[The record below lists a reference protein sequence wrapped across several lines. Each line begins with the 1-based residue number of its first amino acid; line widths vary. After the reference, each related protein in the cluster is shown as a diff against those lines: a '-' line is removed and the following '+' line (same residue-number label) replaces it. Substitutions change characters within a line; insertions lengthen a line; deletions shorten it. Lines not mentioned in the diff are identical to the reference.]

1 MDQDLFGGAPR
12 FLTRP
17 KAFAV
22 CVGRDATLSCTI
34 VGNPVPAVNWEK
46 GKQNITSGGRFKTVE
61 DGDVYRLTIYEL
73 TLDDSG
79 QYICRAKN
87 TVGEAYAAVTLQVG
101 FPSDLVE
108 RPPTFVEKPV
118 STRVSLGDDVKF
130 YCRVLAHPEPTF
142 TWEKD
147 GRYVGESSRFKINS
161 DSESTSL
168 NIQCARSIDSGTF
181 TCRAQNSVGRAQAAA
196 ALVVEHQDSHNLASA
211 DKGSSLLSHLQ
222 KRREEMRKSDI
233 SLYRSSDLT
242 VDNYKSSTSSSTASI
257 LKSTEGLSSLGLSLS
272 QDYVRA
278 AGLASRLPKGVFTR
292 TCTVTEGK
300 HAKLSCFVTGHPKP
314 QILWMKDGIV
324 INEGRRLLIYE
335 DEAENFI
342 LKILYC
348 KQDDNGLYTCT
359 ASNLAGQTYSAVLLT
374 VREPMIPFKTKLRDV
389 EVQEK
394 ETATLQCEVPLP
406 ATETSWYMEETP
418 LSQSAKYHMEE
429 DGTLRRLTI
438 CNVTTNDDAVYI
450 CEMKEGSRT
459 VAELT
464 VRGNI
469 TKKLPRKTILPV
481 SDTVIFCVELE
492 KPFENCFWTRN
503 GERLYE
509 DSRVSLVSSDH
520 QYTLTIRD
528 CRAEDSGEIAFVA
541 GDCKTST
548 SFSVTAPRKHPP
560 DPPVDPVVQDKTDTS
575 ITLCWSPPVTDR
587 PVPISGYV
595 VERRKVGSQT
605 WMRCHG
611 SDNIPCPEFT
621 VSGLTEEGS
630 YQFRITA
637 VNDFGQ
643 SAFLEVPGTFYL
655 EPKASVK
662 TPLLDVVSTAGEEA
676 TFTVELSEVC
686 SGAWFLDGKVLR
698 SGELYLISRTK
709 TTHTLVIRQVRKD
722 LNGALVRF
730 VGGGSESTCRLK
742 VKEEP
747 AKFVKKPQSPAE
759 VTVCA
764 SEDLVLSC
772 EVAAVGTSVVWRK
785 GHSEVKQDQRTTL
798 ISQGTQRK
806 LVIKNARQSDQGQY
820 TCETAE
826 DKVTYH
832 VKMKETTSKF
842 VKKSTTKTE
851 FSSCLGETVVL
862 SCEVSQA
869 AAQGKW
875 MRGGQE
881 VKLGKDVVIE
891 TEGTTRKLKIK
902 STKVSDSGMYTYKLP
917 EDEITFQVNVKEPQA
932 TFANRDSVQKEVRV
946 AACQKA
952 TLSCEVSQAQ
962 TEVRWYKDGK
972 QLSSS
977 KKLHMESEGR
987 TRRLVLESME
997 KKDAG
1002 EYSCEAGEDK
1012 LVFKIQVAE
1021 PQATFANRDSV
1032 QKEVRVAAS
1041 QKATLSCEVSQAQT
1055 EVRWYKDGKQLSS
1068 SKKLHMESEGR
1079 TRRLVLESV
1088 EKKDAGEYSCEAGGD
1103 KLVFKI
1109 QVAESAVKFQ
1119 KKTEI
1124 KEMVTVQ
1131 QSENVVLT
1139 ATVTSE
1145 SAAVRWFRD
1154 RVELKEG
1161 KKYEIKKEGLTR
1173 RLVIKSAE
1181 AKDSGTYSCQT
1192 TDDKQEFSV
1201 QVKESAVKFQ
1211 KKTEIKEMVTVQQ
1224 SENIVLTATV
1234 TSESAAVRWF
1244 RDGVEL
1250 KEGKKYEIKKEGLTR
1265 RLVIKS
1271 AEAKD
1276 SGTYSCQTTDDKQE
1290 FSVQVKEPQATFANR
1305 DSVQKEVRVAASQK
1319 ATLSCEVSK
1328 AQTEVRWYK
1337 DGKQLSSSKKLHME
1351 SEGRTRRLVLESVE
1365 KKDAGEYSCEAGGD
1379 KLVFKI
1385 QVAESAVKFQKKTE
1399 IKEMVTVQESENVVL
1414 TATVTSESAAVRW
1427 FRDGVELKEGKKY
1440 EIKKEGLMRRLVI
1453 KSAEA
1458 KDSGTYSCQT
1468 TDDKQEFSVQVKEP
1482 PLKFAVKLEAMTVE
1496 LGGNLTLSC
1505 ELNRAQGDVLWRHNR
1520 AEIKPSSRFRI
1531 LADGAKRILTVTGV
1545 TKEDEGEYS
1554 CESKDDRTAAKI
1566 STKAPRLVRF
1576 TSKLSTVAAVEGK
1589 DAVFKCSVTPADAKV
1604 AWFHNGG
1611 PITVGPKFKIAQEG
1625 TNHWLTI
1632 TSVSCKDAGQISAET
1647 EGKVTKANLQVQEMP
1662 VTFLKK
1668 LENQTVQEQDEVV
1681 LEVELSK
1688 PSAEVKWMKNSVVV
1702 QSGDNIQIRTEG
1714 TRQALVI
1721 KSVTFVDRGYY
1732 SCETLDDKTQAKLT
1746 VEMKKVTLVRG
1757 LEEMKVEE
1765 KETVTFEVELNHA
1778 DVEGSWTR
1786 DAVRLKPGANCRI
1799 SALGKKHSL
1808 TLSNLRLED
1817 SGLVSFQAEG
1827 VHTSG
1832 RLIVT
1837 EPAVK
1842 FTKTLQDIKVPEKEK
1857 VTFECELSRANVDV
1871 KWFKDDVELKPGKKL
1886 SIISQGRKRSLLIHK
1901 CAYEDQGLY
1910 ACDMT
1915 DNKTSA
1921 KLAVH
1926 ARDIQILKPLVDVE
1940 VVEKESAGFVCE
1952 ISHDEVETQWYKNN
1966 AKIKP
1971 GDNIKM
1977 RQEGRTYVL
1986 LFKSV
1991 RPEDAAEIKF
2001 TSEKTSSTAKL
2012 KVKELPVQIVK
2023 PLRDKIAIE
2032 KHRGILECKVSRPNA
2047 EVKWY
2052 KNGKELKPSKK
2063 YEIASQDVYRKLI
2076 INDIEQKDEA
2086 TYTCDAT
2093 DAKTSCKLLVEEQAI
2108 TIVRELSS
2116 VEVIEP
2122 AEARF
2127 EVEISV
2133 VEVKPPKWTL
2143 CGEPLHASRDVEIEH
2158 DATVHRLIFRKT
2170 KADMTGPIQFTAGKS
2185 KSTAQLTV
2193 KEPPVLV
2200 LQQIKDA
2207 NGKEKGSATLSCEFS
2222 PPPKTVYWYKDQ
2234 ALLEAS
2240 SKYRV
2245 KQDRGR
2251 MELTVLKLIPEDSG
2265 VYCCK
2270 AGNAESKG
2278 TLTVEARKVEI
2289 IQHLESVEVEEDG
2302 SAFFCCEVSHDDEE
2316 LQWFLNDN
2324 PLCSNDVN
2332 EIRQIGK
2339 RHTLTLKRLAPED
2352 SGTVKVT
2359 VREITESTN
2368 LTVKEKVAVFL
2379 KSLDDVVGEERG
2391 MITLECEASKP
2402 KVTPVWKKDSVVLTA
2417 SDKYELLHAGKALG
2431 LIVHDLTK
2439 EDAGLYSCDIGTDIA
2454 KSKVTVQDLNIGITK
2469 RLKTAEAK
2477 EGESCSFECIL
2488 SHESI
2493 DDCSWSVGGQPVE
2506 NDGRFEISNKGRKY
2520 MLTIKEV
2527 KASDAGDIVFTARNL
2542 SSKTTLFVKEKSSTI
2557 TKELQ
2562 SCRVTPGEDAVL
2574 SCEISKPGASV
2585 KWYKDGK
2592 SIRRSHKYE
2601 IIQEESLQT
2610 LIIHNTTAKDSGE
2623 YSCETDSSKTRAK
2636 LEVKEEENSFTTML
2650 QDLTVEEMGSATLE
2664 CETTLPVSKVTWKK
2678 GVMELKDGTKYEI
2691 KQQGTLLSLTI
2702 SNLEKN
2708 DSDSYSCD
2716 IGAMKCRARLTVHE
2730 KPPIITKDLKD
2741 CDAQEGE
2748 DVLLLCET
2756 SKDCPVHWYK
2766 DGIALKTSSKYK
2778 MSCIGAEAR
2787 LTIRSAEE
2795 KDGGMYEC
2803 EAGQSRTKARVTV
2816 KAAHDSPALPVT
2828 FKQELQ
2834 NQETKEGGS
2843 ATLRCELS
2851 KPGAPVEWRKG
2862 AAALKTGDKYKMKQR
2877 GCTAELLIESLL
2889 PEDTGDYSC
2898 VCGDQHTTA
2907 RLTVEALPV
2916 TFKQELQ
2923 NQETKEGGSVTLR
2936 CELSK
2941 PGASLEWRKG
2951 AAALK
2956 TGDKYKMKQRGCTA
2970 ELLIESLL
2978 PEDTGDYSCVCGDQ
2992 HTTTQLTVEA
3002 LPVTF
3007 KQELQNQETK
3017 EGGSVTLRCELSK
3030 PGAPLEWR
3038 KGATV
3043 LKTGDKYKMKQRGCT
3058 AELLIES
3065 LLPEDTGD
3073 YSCVCGDQHTKAR
3086 LTVEALP
3093 VTFKQELQNQET
3105 KEGGSVTL
3113 HCELSKPGA
3122 PVEWRKGAAAL
3133 KTGDKYKMKQRGC
3146 TAELL
3151 IESLQPE
3158 DTGDYSCVCGDQ
3170 HTTARLTVEALPVT
3184 FKQELQ
3190 NQEAKEGGSVTL
3202 RCELSKPG
3210 APVEWRKGAAA
3221 LKTGDKYKM
3230 KQRGCTAELLIESL
3244 LPEDTGDYS
3253 CVCGDQHTTARLT
3266 VEALPVTFKQEL
3278 QNQETKEGGS
3288 VTLRCELSKPGAPVE
3303 WRKGAAALKTG
3314 DKYKMKQRGCTA
3326 ELLIESLQPEDTGDY
3341 SCVCGDQ
3348 HTTARLT
3355 VEALPVTFKQEL
3367 QNQETKEGGSVTLR
3381 CELSKPGA
3389 PLEWRKGATALK
3401 TGDKYKMKQRGCTAE
3416 LLIESLLPEDT
3427 GDYSCVCGDQH
3438 TKARLTVEALPVTFK
3453 QELQNQETK
3462 EGGSVTL
3469 HCELSKPGAPVE
3481 WRKGAAALKTGDKY
3495 KMKQRGCTAELLI
3508 ESLQPEDTGDYSCVC
3523 GDQHT
3528 TARLTVEALPVTFKQ
3543 ELQNQEAK
3551 EGGSVTLRC
3560 ELSKP
3565 GAPVEWRK
3573 GAAALKTGDKYKM
3586 KQRGCTAELLIES
3599 LQLEDTGDYSCVCGD
3614 QHTTARLTVEALPVT
3629 FKQELQN
3636 QETKE
3641 GGSVTLRCEL
3651 SKPGAPVEWRKGAAV
3666 LKTGDK
3672 YKMKQRGATSEL
3684 QICNLEIEDS
3694 GEYSCVCGEHKTTA
3708 SLKVNALPVIFKQVL
3723 QDQEAQEGA
3732 TATLCC
3738 ELSKPGALVEWWK
3751 GKELLLPGDK
3761 YQMKQ
3766 RGNNAEMKI
3775 KNLEPNDA
3783 GEYTC
3788 ITGDQKTSAQVKV
3801 TALPVLFKE
3810 ELKHQDAKEGD
3821 SITLHCKLS
3830 MPGAAVEW
3838 RKGRELLQSGDK
3850 YEMRQS
3856 GSVTELLICNLE
3868 VGDTGHYTCK
3878 SKDAESTAELIVKAL
3893 PVIFKQDL
3901 QDQKAEEGGTATLQ
3915 CKLSKPGATV
3925 EWRKGGVELCPCAK
3939 YEIRQDGCSV
3949 CLLIHNVEP
3958 EDAGDYT
3965 CDTGDRQTTAC
3976 LSVKALPVYFRTLL
3990 ESQLGET
3997 GGMVTLSCE
4006 LTKAGAHVDWKKGGK
4021 VVEPNDKYE
4030 IRQEGTVAELVIY
4043 NLKPSDA
4050 GEYTCDTGDQKS
4062 SATLTVQELD
4072 VTIVKGIE
4080 SLTVKEDEDAVF
4092 QCQVSHDNAPQV
4104 QWKLQDIPLQSNEMN
4119 DITGEGKV
4127 HTLTLRK
4134 VTQEDSGTVVFSVGP
4149 HTSSAELTVRASNV
4163 LFTRWLQNQEAMEG
4177 DSATLRCQLSQ
4188 PGSSVEWRK
4197 EAVVL
4202 QPSTKYEMRVDG
4214 TEALLV
4220 IKDLK
4225 LEDSADYTC
4234 DTGDQQSTA
4243 SVSVKEPEVRVVK
4256 ELRSVSV
4263 FANEDAM
4270 FSVELSRPCLKD
4282 VQWKLGDVP
4291 LQHNEMNEIGMARN
4305 GLVHTLTLRKVTLD
4319 DSSPVTFTA
4328 RGCTST
4334 AELNVSAAPPVV
4346 FKKKLES
4353 QELKEGDNAFLRCEI
4368 SHPNVPVTWKRGGE
4382 TLSQSDKYTLQQRGT
4397 MLVLIIHNLKPEDAG
4412 EYICDTGDQ
4421 QSTATLTVKEHV
4433 RITEGLQD
4441 VSVYAGGDA
4450 CFVCEV
4456 SHEGVTEGQWRL
4468 ESAVLQSN
4476 DMNKISVSGR
4486 VHTLV
4491 LKEVTLDEMGMVT
4504 FAVGEERSTARVVVQ
4519 EKPKA
4524 VIREKLQDTS
4534 TCEGETAV
4542 LTCMTS
4548 EPGFSV
4554 TWRKDN
4560 RIIRPSDKYE
4570 IRQEGLLNRLLIH
4583 SVEATD
4589 AGKYA
4594 CEIGD
4599 DQSSATLTVEELPA
4613 FFKQEL
4619 QNQEAEEGDSSTL
4632 RCELSKP
4639 GAPVEWRK
4647 GGVVLQPSDKY
4658 EMRQEGTVLELVIHD
4673 LEPEDNG
4680 YYTCDTGDQLTTAS
4694 VTVQEREVRIVS
4706 GLRNTDVFVGQQ
4718 AVFSCQVSR
4727 KGLKDVQWW
4736 LDGSSLHNSPFNEIS
4751 VQDGTTH
4758 TLTLNNLAADD
4769 SGTVT
4774 FKAGSLVSSAK
4785 LLVKDPTVEV
4795 VSAMEDMCVEEE
4807 QPAEFICQYSRP
4819 VKALWKKNGK
4829 QLQPDSRRVL
4839 VEQDW
4844 NVARL
4849 KINRVT
4855 MEDRGT
4861 YSCEAEG
4868 TTVFA
4873 LLEVQAKPIDIIQG
4887 LENVETVDGG
4897 EALFEC
4903 SLSRPELR
4911 DYRWLIDDLPVRET
4925 ENMEMAVFEHGRR
4938 HLLLLKDL
4946 HPEDSC
4952 RVTFLVGNVVS
4963 SAFLTVRGWQ
4973 LHVARPL
4980 EDAEVVVGEQVVF
4993 TCELSEPVPI
5003 SEVTWYLNGSEI
5015 HADSHTW
5022 VTQADGNSYSLILKQ
5037 AQPQHSKEVTFAA
5050 RDAISTAKLTVIAL
5064 PDPPEDPEV
5073 VSKNSESVTLSWFT
5087 PLNDGGGNILGY
5099 RVEMRLTDSVLW
5111 QPCHTEP
5118 IRNTEFV
5125 VDNLI
5130 PGKAYRFRV
5139 AAVNRAGTGE
5149 PVHLPQTIQLAAPI
5163 SVTKP
5168 LSSPAVREGET
5179 VCLQCELSSE
5189 HSSVIWLKN
5198 DKHLPLG
5205 KKYQATS
5212 QGKRQELL
5220 IQDFRPDDQ
5229 GIYACVAS
5237 PEAETS
5243 VGLYLEEFTPPMEV
5257 PGEEEEA
5264 PIQPSLPPEAAQEG
5278 DLHLLWEALAKK
5290 RRMSREPTLD
5300 SISEVPE
5307 EDDKL
5312 SKERRQKAEEEP
5324 LAKPDLEQFYASSED
5339 ESLTGATSLVSY
5351 LKKTSQSTVTFVGGQ
5366 AQTVSTKKFYDLFE
5380 MSEAEPPQ
5388 KMATLEPPTMEIG
5401 KDEESEMTE
5410 AAIKIQAAFKGYKT
5424 RKQLKH
5430 QGVPVFGDVFKD
5442 QTCEPNGTVH
5452 LECVSLMK
5460 SDIQVRWLKDGEQL
5474 YDGKHHHIDIYND
5487 GTCCLII
5494 TGLTPKDTG
5503 VYTCEISNKLGKV
5516 SHSAKVTVGSS
5527 RDIPTQKHKHIPYGY
5542 SADSEPESSS
5552 GSEMDESL
5560 RRAGKRLRRLLRTR
5574 LSQDMPDVEEEPFVS
5589 ADEGDLEAADQQTY
5603 REDDK
5608 YIYIRFDTLAEAQ
5621 VASRRFQEMFT
5632 VQGVPIETDIL
5643 QEGLRKVELRIMK
5656 AAPPQAKE
5664 SPLTPTAEKEQPAYT
5679 LTGSAPPV
5687 FLTEL
5692 QSQDVPDGY
5701 PVSFDCVV
5709 SGKPPPTVRWF
5720 KDGKLIEENDHYMI
5734 NEDQEGCH
5742 QLIITAVLPSD
5753 MGVYR
5758 CMAENCS
5765 GIASTKAELRVDV
5778 SCSSDYDTAAD
5789 ATETSSYVSAKGYLS
5804 REQEGFES
5812 MTDEGQVPQVVD
5824 ELHDIYVSPG
5834 APIAKMHVK
5843 VKGYPAPR
5851 VYWFK
5856 DGQPLRPSDRV
5867 LVSEE
5872 KRLHCLEILEVSQED
5887 AGEYSAYISNAAG
5900 SAYSSARLFLHSPG
5914 EQIAEGDKPDA
5925 GKAKGTKEMVVPP
5938 RFLERFTNKKVKK
5951 GSSITMSV
5959 KVEGFPVPMI
5969 TWLKEESAEDVLW
5982 IKPDTPGYKVASS
5995 KHQHSLILL
6004 DVGREYSG
6012 TYTCIATN
6020 KGGQSIC
6027 TAQLEVIDASEEEMQ
6042 EVEQK
6047 VEPSHKLLQEII
6059 DITVHPPEAEHIL
6072 GAPGKGEQ
6080 VERVGSKLLSP
6091 YLGEVGTEE
6100 FLQKLTSQITEM
6112 VSAKITQDSF
6122 TNHQVLQWMRSW
6134 PKVYTSLRVP
6144 GVDSDDET
6152 KTPSPSPHH
6161 GRSRPSSLIAESSS
6175 ESDEGESRGEMFD
6188 IYVATA
6194 DYTPA
6199 GGQKEAIALKEGQY
6213 VEVLDSAHPL
6223 KWLVRTKPTKS
6234 TPSRQGW
6241 VSPAYLDKKLKLSPD
6256 TPVGEAP
6263 EISGEEVSED
6273 EYRRRLCHLIQELI
6287 ASEEE
6292 FVRDMDFFV
6301 SHHVQHVSTSP
6312 DVPSVVTT
6320 KKDAI
6325 FRNIDDISTFHNST
6339 LFPGL
6344 SECDTDDDVAVRF
6357 IKNSEG
6363 FEKYIHYLVGKAQ
6376 GEAALSNKAVHD
6388 YFKRYT
6394 EAELALEDP
6403 SQVPVPPVHAYLE
6416 KPLERIQKYKTV
6428 LKEMIRNKARN
6439 GQNCCLLEEA
6449 FAIVSSL
6456 PRRSENTH
6464 HVTLIENY
6472 PATLEALG
6480 EPIRQ
6485 GPFSVWEGAP
6495 GARASFRGHHRHVFL
6510 FKNYILI
6517 CKPKRDSNTDTQTY
6531 IFKNMMKLTNID
6543 VNDIVEGDDR
6553 SFEIW
6558 HEREDSVRKYT
6569 LQARTVII
6577 KNSWLKDLC
6586 DLQQRY
6592 SLPAWS
6598 SPDFEEVLADCTA
6611 ELGET
6616 VKLACKVTGTPKPV
6630 VTWYKDGRP
6639 VDVDPHHIIIEDP
6652 DGSCTLILDNMTAE
6666 DSGQYMCFA
6675 ASSAGNASTLG
6686 KVLVQVP
6693 PRFVN
6698 KLRNAVLVQGEDC
6711 QFTCT
6716 IQGAPSPQIR
6726 WTKDGILLTD
6736 QEKYQT
6742 FSEPR
6747 SGVVVLVIKTPGE
6760 SDLGRYQCELKNRLG
6775 TATCAAELCLQ
6786 SAALM
6791 ASERRG
6797 EQAICIEVT
6806 EQETKVP
6813 KKTIIIEETI
6823 TTVVKTPRLKRRM
6836 SPGLSPSRVLRSE
6849 VSTPEPT
6856 PGTKPKRPA
6865 TRSQPE
6871 MAKRPVIPTLVVT
6884 EHEGALA
6891 TSVKGESKTEDQKSK
6906 WIEVE
6911 EIIEYKV
6918 KKSPKLPRKRGA
6930 SPGKSEKEQTE
6941 TVFTFPGPQPKRSPR
6956 DDPNANNSNN
6966 KLVEQ
6971 QGPSLPEDSLP
6982 DLNIQPLPW
6991 EDGQDGASADG
7002 EATTPIAVSS
7012 RAASQPHC
7020 DTSEGNG
7027 DVVTTGVTT
7036 SIQLKDG
7043 TSPMVAQ
7050 VGQTLVFSFE
7060 TPESGHDESSLEM
7073 AKGDSAEK
7081 DPSVDQCQEESPN
7094 EETIIVEEPEE
7105 EGDTL
7110 ANRDIKVL
7118 TQDGRILTLEDLE
7131 DYVPEEGETYGC
7143 EDIDQSSGGDADK
7156 PCEISVLQREINEP
7170 TIGKPVLLNVG
7181 RPIVSNPQPSLF
7193 TRFKEH
7199 LSSSF
7204 FMSASH
7210 MPEAQSSGVPGV
7222 SVHVTGTCTDT
7233 VTQSAGAAA
7242 PPESQHTFEVK
7253 PSYCMEVQRCRDNGQ
7268 QSFKTEVS
7276 ARTFSYQ
7283 TVGEPVTLQISK
7295 KDKYQHSNP

>member
-2803 EAGQSRTKARVTV
+2803 EAGQSRTKARVT
-2816 KAAHDSPALPVT
+2816 
-2828 FKQELQ
+2828 
-2834 NQETKEGGS
+2834 
-2843 ATLRCELS
+2843 
-2851 KPGAPVEWRKG
+2851 
-2862 AAALKTGDKYKMKQR
+2862 
-2877 GCTAELLIESLL
+2877 
-2889 PEDTGDYSC
+2889 
-2898 VCGDQHTTA
+2898 
-2907 RLTVEALPV
+2907 
-2916 TFKQELQ
+2916 
-2923 NQETKEGGSVTLR
+2923 
-2936 CELSK
+2936 
-2941 PGASLEWRKG
+2941 
-2951 AAALK
+2951 
-2956 TGDKYKMKQRGCTA
+2956 
-2970 ELLIESLL
+2970 
-2978 PEDTGDYSCVCGDQ
+2978 
-2992 HTTTQLTVEA
+2992 
-3002 LPVTF
+3002 
-3007 KQELQNQETK
+3007 
-3017 EGGSVTLRCELSK
+3017 
-3030 PGAPLEWR
+3030 
-3038 KGATV
+3038 
-3043 LKTGDKYKMKQRGCT
+3043 
-3058 AELLIES
+3058 
-3065 LLPEDTGD
+3065 
-3073 YSCVCGDQHTKAR
+3073 
-3086 LTVEALP
+3086 
-3093 VTFKQELQNQET
+3093 
-3105 KEGGSVTL
+3105 
-3113 HCELSKPGA
+3113 
-3122 PVEWRKGAAAL
+3122 
-3133 KTGDKYKMKQRGC
+3133 
-3146 TAELL
+3146 
-3151 IESLQPE
+3151 
-3158 DTGDYSCVCGDQ
+3158 
-3170 HTTARLTVEALPVT
+3170 
-3184 FKQELQ
+3184 
-3190 NQEAKEGGSVTL
+3190 
-3202 RCELSKPG
+3202 
-3210 APVEWRKGAAA
+3210 
-3221 LKTGDKYKM
+3221 
-3230 KQRGCTAELLIESL
+3230 
-3244 LPEDTGDYS
+3244 
-3253 CVCGDQHTTARLT
+3253 
-3266 VEALPVTFKQEL
+3266 
-3278 QNQETKEGGS
+3278 
-3288 VTLRCELSKPGAPVE
+3288 
-3303 WRKGAAALKTG
+3303 
-3314 DKYKMKQRGCTA
+3314 
-3326 ELLIESLQPEDTGDY
+3326 
-3341 SCVCGDQ
+3341 
-3348 HTTARLT
+3348 
-3355 VEALPVTFKQEL
+3355 
-3367 QNQETKEGGSVTLR
+3367 
-3381 CELSKPGA
+3381 
-3389 PLEWRKGATALK
+3389 
-3401 TGDKYKMKQRGCTAE
+3401 
-3416 LLIESLLPEDT
+3416 
-3427 GDYSCVCGDQH
+3427 
-3438 TKARLTVEALPVTFK
+3438 
-3453 QELQNQETK
+3453 
-3462 EGGSVTL
+3462 
-3469 HCELSKPGAPVE
+3469 
-3481 WRKGAAALKTGDKY
+3481 
-3495 KMKQRGCTAELLI
+3495 
-3508 ESLQPEDTGDYSCVC
+3508 
-3523 GDQHT
+3523 
-3528 TARLTVEALPVTFKQ
+3528 
-3543 ELQNQEAK
+3543 
-3551 EGGSVTLRC
+3551 
-3560 ELSKP
+3560 
-3565 GAPVEWRK
+3565 
-3573 GAAALKTGDKYKM
+3573 
-3586 KQRGCTAELLIES
+3586 
-3599 LQLEDTGDYSCVCGD
+3599 
-3614 QHTTARLTVEALPVT
+3614 
-3629 FKQELQN
+3629 
-3636 QETKE
+3636 
-3641 GGSVTLRCEL
+3641 
-3651 SKPGAPVEWRKGAAV
+3651 
-3666 LKTGDK
+3666 
-3672 YKMKQRGATSEL
+3672 
-3684 QICNLEIEDS
+3684 
-3694 GEYSCVCGEHKTTA
+3694 
-3708 SLKVNALPVIFKQVL
+3708 
-3723 QDQEAQEGA
+3723 
-3732 TATLCC
+3732 
-3738 ELSKPGALVEWWK
+3738 
-3751 GKELLLPGDK
+3751 
-3761 YQMKQ
+3761 
-3766 RGNNAEMKI
+3766 
-3775 KNLEPNDA
+3775 
-3783 GEYTC
+3783 
-3788 ITGDQKTSAQVKV
+3788 
-3801 TALPVLFKE
+3801 
-3810 ELKHQDAKEGD
+3810 
-3821 SITLHCKLS
+3821 
-3830 MPGAAVEW
+3830 
-3838 RKGRELLQSGDK
+3838 
-3850 YEMRQS
+3850 
-3856 GSVTELLICNLE
+3856 
-3868 VGDTGHYTCK
+3868 
-3878 SKDAESTAELIVKAL
+3878 VKAL

>member
-3438 TKARLTVEALPVTFK
+3438 TKARLTVEALPV
-3453 QELQNQETK
+3453 
-3462 EGGSVTL
+3462 
-3469 HCELSKPGAPVE
+3469 
-3481 WRKGAAALKTGDKY
+3481 
-3495 KMKQRGCTAELLI
+3495 
-3508 ESLQPEDTGDYSCVC
+3508 
-3523 GDQHT
+3523 
-3528 TARLTVEALPVTFKQ
+3528 
-3543 ELQNQEAK
+3543 
-3551 EGGSVTLRC
+3551 
-3560 ELSKP
+3560 
-3565 GAPVEWRK
+3565 
-3573 GAAALKTGDKYKM
+3573 
-3586 KQRGCTAELLIES
+3586 
-3599 LQLEDTGDYSCVCGD
+3599 
-3614 QHTTARLTVEALPVT
+3614 
-3629 FKQELQN
+3629 
-3636 QETKE
+3636 
-3641 GGSVTLRCEL
+3641 
-3651 SKPGAPVEWRKGAAV
+3651 
-3666 LKTGDK
+3666 
-3672 YKMKQRGATSEL
+3672 
-3684 QICNLEIEDS
+3684 
-3694 GEYSCVCGEHKTTA
+3694 
-3708 SLKVNALPVIFKQVL
+3708 
-3723 QDQEAQEGA
+3723 
-3732 TATLCC
+3732 
-3738 ELSKPGALVEWWK
+3738 
-3751 GKELLLPGDK
+3751 
-3761 YQMKQ
+3761 
-3766 RGNNAEMKI
+3766 
-3775 KNLEPNDA
+3775 
-3783 GEYTC
+3783 
-3788 ITGDQKTSAQVKV
+3788 
-3801 TALPVLFKE
+3801 
-3810 ELKHQDAKEGD
+3810 
-3821 SITLHCKLS
+3821 
-3830 MPGAAVEW
+3830 
-3838 RKGRELLQSGDK
+3838 
-3850 YEMRQS
+3850 
-3856 GSVTELLICNLE
+3856 
-3868 VGDTGHYTCK
+3868 
-3878 SKDAESTAELIVKAL
+3878 
-3893 PVIFKQDL
+3893 IFKQDL

>member
-3708 SLKVNALPVIFKQVL
+3708 SLKVNALPVIFKQ
-3723 QDQEAQEGA
+3723 
-3732 TATLCC
+3732 
-3738 ELSKPGALVEWWK
+3738 
-3751 GKELLLPGDK
+3751 
-3761 YQMKQ
+3761 
-3766 RGNNAEMKI
+3766 
-3775 KNLEPNDA
+3775 
-3783 GEYTC
+3783 
-3788 ITGDQKTSAQVKV
+3788 
-3801 TALPVLFKE
+3801 
-3810 ELKHQDAKEGD
+3810 
-3821 SITLHCKLS
+3821 
-3830 MPGAAVEW
+3830 
-3838 RKGRELLQSGDK
+3838 
-3850 YEMRQS
+3850 
-3856 GSVTELLICNLE
+3856 
-3868 VGDTGHYTCK
+3868 
-3878 SKDAESTAELIVKAL
+3878 
-3893 PVIFKQDL
+3893 DL

>member
-3614 QHTTARLTVEALPVT
+3614 QHTTARLTVEALPV
-3629 FKQELQN
+3629 
-3636 QETKE
+3636 
-3641 GGSVTLRCEL
+3641 
-3651 SKPGAPVEWRKGAAV
+3651 
-3666 LKTGDK
+3666 
-3672 YKMKQRGATSEL
+3672 
-3684 QICNLEIEDS
+3684 
-3694 GEYSCVCGEHKTTA
+3694 
-3708 SLKVNALPVIFKQVL
+3708 
-3723 QDQEAQEGA
+3723 
-3732 TATLCC
+3732 
-3738 ELSKPGALVEWWK
+3738 
-3751 GKELLLPGDK
+3751 
-3761 YQMKQ
+3761 
-3766 RGNNAEMKI
+3766 
-3775 KNLEPNDA
+3775 
-3783 GEYTC
+3783 
-3788 ITGDQKTSAQVKV
+3788 
-3801 TALPVLFKE
+3801 
-3810 ELKHQDAKEGD
+3810 
-3821 SITLHCKLS
+3821 
-3830 MPGAAVEW
+3830 
-3838 RKGRELLQSGDK
+3838 
-3850 YEMRQS
+3850 
-3856 GSVTELLICNLE
+3856 
-3868 VGDTGHYTCK
+3868 
-3878 SKDAESTAELIVKAL
+3878 
-3893 PVIFKQDL
+3893 IFKQDL